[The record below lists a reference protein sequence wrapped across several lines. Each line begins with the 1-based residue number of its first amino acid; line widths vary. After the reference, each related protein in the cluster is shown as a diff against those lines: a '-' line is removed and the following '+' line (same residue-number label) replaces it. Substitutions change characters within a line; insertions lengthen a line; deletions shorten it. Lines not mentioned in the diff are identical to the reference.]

1 MTLLGCIK
9 EINDLDLCISLPN
22 QLTGFVSITDI
33 TRLITEKVEAI
44 AEADGVRSYQLCHG
58 L

>member
-22 QLTGFVSITDI
+22 QLTGFVSITEI

-44 AEADGVRSYQLCHG
+44 AEAEGVCLV